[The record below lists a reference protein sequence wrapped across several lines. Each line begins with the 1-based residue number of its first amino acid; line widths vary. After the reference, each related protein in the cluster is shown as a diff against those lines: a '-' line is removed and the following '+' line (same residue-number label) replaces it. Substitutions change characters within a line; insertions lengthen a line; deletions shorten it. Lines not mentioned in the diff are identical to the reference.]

1 MPAGYYQSSLYPFIT
16 ECSILLLRSGT
27 DEEVT
32 EIITLLTQLD
42 ERRRD
47 QAAAPAANNTTDA
60 QRRKAA
66 SDKQTG
72 IAIKETALQTLRG
85 IYVYSVMSNSVFIIM
100 LKLQK

>member
-1 MPAGYYQSSLYPFIT
+1 MFIYSLT
-16 ECSILLLRSGT
+16 ECSILSLRSGT

-42 ERRRD
+42 EWWRD
-47 QAAAPAANNTTDA
+47 QAAAPAANNTNNA
-60 QRRKAA
+60 QKRKAA

-72 IAIKETALQTLRG
+72 IAIRETALQTLRG
-85 IYVYSVMSNSVFIIM
+85 IYVYSIMSNSVFIII